1 LLSLNT
7 YSLSTLTLSINT
19 YSLYQHLLYQHLLS
33 LSTLTLLSST
43 LTLNTYT
50 KCCQLTILLN
60 LSPIFIL
67 LFVGSLLVITRRA
80 NTESRYVP
88 RVVTSQLNKSNTLR
102 FSSDFYNNYTR
113 LVSRISERSL
123 RAQPS
128 TTKLPTDMKETSNQ
142 IAYLI
147 TRKVVKLQ
155 NIITLSGNSQ
165 NHSLA
170 GRQPPPLK
178 VLSAKSALLKEAR
191 LTKGSR
197 VSMSF
202 ILFPLRLRFVR
213 LGHSL
218 RAPSPVESL
227 LSLNSNYNTVHSTT
241 HVILHS
247 TCYTTNTVHVI
258 LCHDMSFHN
267 AHLS

>member
-1 LLSLNT
+1 M
-7 YSLSTLTLSINT
+7 
-19 YSLYQHLLYQHLLS
+19 
-33 LSTLTLLSST
+33 
-43 LTLNTYT
+43 
-50 KCCQLTILLN
+50 
-60 LSPIFIL
+60 
-67 LFVGSLLVITRRA
+67 
-80 NTESRYVP
+80 
-88 RVVTSQLNKSNTLR
+88 
-102 FSSDFYNNYTR
+102 R

-128 TTKLPTDMKETSNQ
+128 TTKLLTDMKETSNQ